1 MSVSKSIAQL
11 LGHWLADP
19 AIAELT
25 VEGLA
30 IDSRQVSQGDLFFA
44 YPGTSGDGRDYI
56 EDALARGAAVIVYE
70 KSKCKAL
77 PAASVPLIPVSK
89 LQEKVGVI
97 AARYLGNP
105 GENLFIVGITGTNG
119 KTSCAHLLA
128 QAFSSLGVR
137 SGFIGTLGW
146 GFIDD
151 LHKNSLTTP
160 DPISLQC
167 KLKELSEQGA
177 THVCMEVSSH
187 ALAQGRVSG
196 VCFDAA
202 LFTNLSHDHLD
213 YHESFRDYANA
224 KARLFKTSTLR
235 FAVINHDDEFG
246 QLLAEGV
253 EAVTWT
259 FGLKH
264 GDVSTSKVEVEVSG
278 LNVAL
283 HSPLG
288 TIDARARLV
297 GRLNIHNILAVATV
311 LLADGSSSSMVA
323 SAIDSLRPVPGRM
336 ELFQQG
342 EPQEPSV
349 VVDYAHTPDALERA
363 LSSVREHSA
372 GKVWCVFG
380 CGGDRDRTKR
390 PVMGA
395 VAERLADV
403 IIVTDDNPRH
413 EAPQDITDQIVAG
426 MKLTPRV
433 INDRVRA
440 IQWAIE
446 HAAADDWVLVA
457 GKGHETTQQVGDDF
471 FDMDDRSIVSECLGV
486 AA

>member
-1 MSVSKSIAQL
+1 MSRSKSIGQL
-11 LGHWLADP
+11 LGHWLSNPIIADV
-19 AIAELT
+19 T
-25 VEGLA
+25 VEDLA
-30 IDSRQVSQGDLFFA
+30 IDSRQVKQGDLFFA
-44 YPGTSGDGRDYI
+44 YPGISGDGRDYI

-70 KSKCKAL
+70 QNKWKTPLKVSI
-77 PAASVPLIPVSK
+77 PLIPISD
-89 LQEKVGVI
+89 LREKISVI
-97 AARYLGNP
+97 AARFFDNP
-105 GENLFIVGITGTNG
+105 GQDLFVVGITGTNG

-137 SGFIGTLGW
+137 SGLIGTLGW
-146 GFIDD
+146 GFVDD

-160 DPISLQC
+160 DPVSLHRN
-167 KLKELSEQGA
+167 LKELKKQGA

-213 YHESFRDYANA
+213 YHKSFQDYANA
-224 KARLFKTSTLR
+224 KARLFEASSLR
-235 FAVINHDDEFG
+235 FAVINQDDDFG
-246 QLLAEGV
+246 QRLAAGV
-253 EAVTWT
+253 RVKTWT
-259 FGLKH
+259 FGVER
-264 GDVSTSKVEVEVSG
+264 GDVSTSKVEVGVSG

-283 HSPLG
+283 ESPLG
-288 TIDARARLV
+288 IIDTYARLV

-323 SAIDSLRPVPGRM
+323 TAIDSLRPVPGRM

-342 EPQEPSV
+342 EPREPSV

-363 LSSVREHSA
+363 LSSIREHSSA
-372 GKVWCVFG
+372 NVWCVFG
-380 CGGDRDRTKR
+380 CGGDRDRGKR
-390 PVMGA
+390 PLMGA
-395 VAERLADV
+395 IAERLADV
-403 IIVTDDNPRH
+403 VIVTDDNPRH
-413 EAPQDITDQIVAG
+413 ETPQHITDQIVAG
-426 MKLTPRV
+426 MKQAPRV

-446 HAAADDWVLVA
+446 HATADDWVLVA
-457 GKGHETTQQVGDDF
+457 GKGHETTQQVGDEF
-471 FDMDDRSIVSECLGV
+471 FAMDDRSIVSECLGV